1 MNPLK
6 RYMINHL
13 DKNNLNFISIFLAK
27 DLKNSELNFLLRYLS
42 LTFIIIKIKWY
53 LKFIVIQLNLIIIV
67 KLLHLSILHFK
78 KESNQQELFLK

>member
-67 KLLHLSILHFK
+67 KLLHLSILLFK
-78 KESNQQELFLK
+78 KESNQQELFLS